1 MNKKLKGNTPN
12 GNNILNGEDVV
23 LLRYLS
29 NFWRFLDLSLIN
41 CEIELH
47 LSWSKECIISAI
59 SIKPGVVAD
68 TDANPPFSDVAAVQ
82 KTGTAFQTNNAKLYV
97 PVVTL
102 SISDSIKLLEN
113 TKQEFKRTISW
124 NKCRSEITTQ
134 PKNNNLDYLI
144 DPTFRNINRL
154 FALLFKVGD
163 DDPTSDCFDKY
174 HLPLLET
181 KFFSEFIENAPFF
194 DHPVRKKQEAYK
206 KLGEMSRNK
215 DSATGNLLDYLYH
228 LNYEKLISIHISRQ
242 TNASISKQT
251 NFKGQLDKDDGT
263 TIFSTAIN

>member
-1 MNKKLKGNTPN
+1 MNKKLKGNAPN

-47 LSWSKECIISAI
+47 LSCSKECIISAI

-68 TDANPPFSDVAAVQ
+68 TDANPPLPEVAAVQ

-144 DPTFRNINRL
+144 DRTSRNINRL
-154 FALLFKVGD
+154 FILLFKVCD
-163 DDPTSDCFDKY
+163 DDSTIDCFDKY

-181 KFFSEFIENAPFF
+181 
-194 DHPVRKKQEAYK
+194 
-206 KLGEMSRNK
+206 
-215 DSATGNLLDYLYH
+215 
-228 LNYEKLISIHISRQ
+228 
-242 TNASISKQT
+242 
-251 NFKGQLDKDDGT
+251 NFL
-263 TIFSTAIN
+263 F